1 MPVMLVNEDAHD
13 AVDADLTMMLLRI
26 MMTVD
31 VNDGDNGIDAE
42 MMLMTRR
49 RL

>member
-13 AVDADLTMMLLRI
+13 AVDADLTMMLRI